1 MKPEECTQDKLNRS
15 IINRLYYSIY
25 HNLVLA
31 YQFHV
36 SGDRKE
42 QVHKELY
49 QYLIAENKTAIAEN
63 FHRMREIRIDADY
76 FFQKEM
82 NSKFCDKMVWL
93 HDKIIEF
100 LEIDAP
106 FWEVSPDNVT

>member
-1 MKPEECTQDKLNRS
+1 
-15 IINRLYYSIY
+15 
-25 HNLVLA
+25 VLA
-31 YQFHV
+31 YRFNV

-49 QYLIAENKTAIAEN
+49 QHLITENKTINADY

-82 NSKFCDKMVWL
+82 NSKFCDKMIWL
-93 HDKIIEF
+93 HDKIIEN

-106 FWEVSPDNVT
+106 F